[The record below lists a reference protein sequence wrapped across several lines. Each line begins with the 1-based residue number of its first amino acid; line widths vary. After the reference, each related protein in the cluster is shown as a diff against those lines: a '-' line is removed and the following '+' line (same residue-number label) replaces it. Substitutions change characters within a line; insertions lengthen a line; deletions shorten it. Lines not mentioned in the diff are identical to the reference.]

1 MRKLLFLSF
10 FVLPAIGVI
19 AWFKSNIVFIIFAL
33 AVVVLPLITILII
46 RQLGKAANSRIVANS
61 IFCWLCNYKDETE
74 EKWLKLKR
82 QHASQ
87 VALEKYLEEDN

>member
-1 MRKLLFLSF
+1 MKKLLFLSF
-10 FVLPAIGVI
+10 VVLPIIGAIS
-19 AWFKSNIVFIIFAL
+19 WFKSNIVFIIFAL
-33 AVVVLPLITILII
+33 AIIILPLITILII

-87 VALEKYLEEDN
+87 IALEKYTREE